1 LLRGDVTAT
10 GEAVNTFFW
19 SRFASAVTQIRSI
32 YSCCGRSCISVVA
45 IACARAGMA
54 TCVDVSVGKKKK
66 KKNHFQ
72 LNGNVLNK
80 CSNSILIIEF

>member
-45 IACARAGMA
+45 IACARAGRVA
-54 TCVDVSVGKKKK
+54 CFDVSVGKKKK
-66 KKNHFQ
+66 KKIHFQ
-72 LNGNVLNK
+72 LKGNVLNK

>member
-1 LLRGDVTAT
+1 LLRGDVTTT

-32 YSCCGRSCISVVA
+32 YSCCGRSCIGVVA

-66 KKNHFQ
+66 KIHFQ
-72 LNGNVLNK
+72 RKGNVLNK